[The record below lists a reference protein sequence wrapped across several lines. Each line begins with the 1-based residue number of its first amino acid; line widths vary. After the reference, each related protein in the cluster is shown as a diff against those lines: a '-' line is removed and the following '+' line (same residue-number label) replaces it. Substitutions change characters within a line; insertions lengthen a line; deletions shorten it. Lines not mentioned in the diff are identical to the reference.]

1 MKLLSP
7 VEGKTMLR
15 KLPNQITT
23 RPWLRLALAVVVIIA
38 GLAPVGVPILSDNTW
53 RQVSIGVENPAP
65 AAAPFTYRW
74 SGADDKTQVLRS
86 DDDGQ
91 SWHAVAAIPQSVA
104 QIEAVR
110 GDEQTVLARSVT
122 GIWISRDGGL
132 SWVRSASLPSR
143 PLSLV
148 AGSKSTGQLLVGTE
162 SGGLLVSRDLGATWQ
177 VVEYVTLA
185 GGGAAPLAIT
195 ALAQNAGD
203 DSILYAATGIW
214 LGTSTTRL
222 IPVGVFASLDGGRRW
237 LEVER
242 LPLNAAPITVLG
254 SAANHPLAVSAKDE
268 AGVVRSMQMN
278 LTPELLAL
286 LDSEDAGLRASAAK
300 AIGLTGNA
308 SALPALLDHLRDSD
322 ALAGDAVAAAIGRLG
337 DRSAVPTL
345 AAALTADDEATRAR
359 AAFAL
364 GALKASEAV
373 PQLGRM
379 LLADRPMAARRAAEA
394 LAAIGTTEA
403 LTALAAPLADADM
416 TSARHLAMI
425 GLEMAGPLAVP
436 TLVAGLNRD
445 QATLR
450 ANAAEM
456 LGWLRAA
463 PATAELAHA
472 LSDADPTVRSQ
483 AAWALGEVATPEAR
497 AALTKALTVETDAAA
512 QQAAALA
519 LAHARTQAGEGATVE
534 GSFWASLAVGLT
546 AIPATR
552 WTMLV
557 FSLVLA
563 AILLVIGRRQAH
575 VQI

>member
-7 VEGKTMLR
+7 VEGETMLR
-15 KLPNQITT
+15 KLPNQIIT
-23 RPWLRLALAVVVIIA
+23 RPWLRLALAVVVVIA

-53 RQVSIGVENPAP
+53 RQASIGAEDPAP

-74 SGADDKTQVLRS
+74 SDAGDKTQVLRS
-86 DDDGQ
+86 DDGGQ

-110 GDEQTVLARSVT
+110 GDEQTVLARSAT

-143 PLSLV
+143 PLSMV

-177 VVEYVTLA
+177 VVAYVTLA

-222 IPVGVFASLDGGRRW
+222 VPVGVFASLDGGRRW

-242 LPLNAAPITVLG
+242 LPLGAAPITELRLG
-254 SAANHPLAVSAKDE
+254 GESSAGGVGARMKQAWSAP
-268 AGVVRSMQMN
+268 MQMN

-286 LDSEDAGLRASAAK
+286 LDSDDAGLRASAAK
-300 AIGLTGNA
+300 AIGLIGNA

-364 GALKASEAV
+364 GALKASETV

-403 LTALAAPLADADM
+403 LTALAAPLADAEM
-416 TSARHLAMI
+416 TSARHARDDRAGDGRTVGRAHPGRRPEPGSGHSAREFSGDARLAQ
-425 GLEMAGPLAVP
+425 GGAGHSRVGAGPFRP
-436 TLVAGLNRD
+436 RPDCPKSGR
-445 QATLR
+445 
-450 ANAAEM
+450 
-456 LGWLRAA
+456 LGAR
-463 PATAELAHA
+463 
-472 LSDADPTVRSQ
+472 RSCH
-483 AAWALGEVATPEAR
+483 P
-497 AALTKALTVETDAAA
+497 
-512 QQAAALA
+512 
-519 LAHARTQAGEGATVE
+519 
-534 GSFWASLAVGLT
+534 
-546 AIPATR
+546 
-552 WTMLV
+552 
-557 FSLVLA
+557 
-563 AILLVIGRRQAH
+563 
-575 VQI
+575 